1 MKRFAEVSTMPK
13 AVRKGEGKA
22 AGPAVGPLGVLSGDA
37 WRKGARVT
45 LPLAQLHPTQMTV
58 GLHHVHSKM
67 GTTARHQGRKQ
78 IELLDRHRLHV
89 VIGPGPAFY
98 VIDHHHWARAWHNLG
113 IESVPVVIKHNWS
126 RMPPDRF
133 WLEMEARHLVHP
145 YDEYG
150 ERQALAA
157 LPHSIGEM
165 RDDPYRSLEAFAQ
178 LAGGYEKV
186 KQAYPDFRW
195 ADFFRRHIDGPLDS
209 VADFALALARSV
221 KLARSGKARGLPG
234 WIGEIEKPAKKRR
247 DEKSGKKKGD
257 TGAKGAK
264 GAKGRAKLAT
274 LTRAQTGSAQ
284 GATPAPAQDAAGLSE
299 AVPAEAKGRGKGAR
313 ASSGKEK

>member
-1 MKRFAEVSTMPK
+1 MPT
-13 AVRKGEGKA
+13 AARAGEGKLRGQEQ
-22 AGPAVGPLGVLSGDA
+22 GPGGVLSGNA

-67 GTTARHQGRKQ
+67 ATTARHQGRKQ

-98 VIDHHHWARAWHNLG
+98 VIDHHHWARAWHDLG

-126 RMPPDRF
+126 RLPPDRF

-157 LPHSIGEM
+157 LPHSIGDM

-195 ADFFRRHIDGPLDS
+195 ADFFRRHIDGPLDT
-209 VADFALALARSV
+209 VADFALALALAV

-234 WIGEIEKPAKKRR
+234 WIGEDDRRGDGKRTKKGRSEKTAGGKA
-247 DEKSGKKKGD
+247 SGKKRKDDGKSR
-257 TGAKGAK
+257 GA
-264 GAKGRAKLAT
+264 RLAT
-274 LTRAQTGSAQ
+274 LTRTQMAA
-284 GATPAPAQDAAGLSE
+284 ADKPAKAAAG
-299 AVPAEAKGRGKGAR
+299 KGK
-313 ASSGKEK
+313 